1 MVNTLKKTLFVTILF
16 GGVVFSLLS
25 FGVFNSINV
34 YKIKSE
40 KGKIEKF
47 YIINQEYAENI
58 IKNSNIYVD
67 KDDEN
72 FDIIQFFERLNGDFK
87 LKICNFCALTSYFC
101 IFVGLECYK

>member
-1 MVNTLKKTLFVTILF
+1 MVNTLKKTLFVAILF
-16 GGVVFSLLS
+16 GGIIFSLLS
-25 FGVFNSINV
+25 FGMFNSINV

-58 IKNSNIYVD
+58 IKNSNIYID

-87 LKICNFCALTSYFC
+87 IENL
-101 IFVGLECYK
+101 